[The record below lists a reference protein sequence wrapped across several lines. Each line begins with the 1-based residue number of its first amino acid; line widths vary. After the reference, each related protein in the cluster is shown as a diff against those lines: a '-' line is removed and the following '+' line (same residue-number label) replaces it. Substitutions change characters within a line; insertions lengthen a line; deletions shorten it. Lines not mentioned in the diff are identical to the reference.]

1 VTYQD
6 IQQWVE
12 GNPVLAPWVLGSVM
26 VVAGVLLYLVV
37 RFLIA
42 RSLIYL
48 ASRTENQYDDI
59 LVDRLRPYRF
69 AWIAPLLVLYYF
81 AGLLP
86 NAVDVIRDIVLFLI
100 LWLVIITL
108 NSLLNAVNAVYE
120 ASRFYRG
127 DSIQVYI
134 DLVKILLIL
143 VGIILSISWF
153 TGKSPL
159 VLLSGLGAM
168 MAVLLL
174 IFHDTILSFVA
185 GLQIQSNDLV
195 NEGDWI
201 EVPSYGADGEVLNI
215 SLHSVKVQNWDMT
228 ITVIPTFKLVEV
240 PFKNWRG
247 MQEAGG
253 RRIKRAIHIDVTS
266 VRFCDEAMVS
276 RFREID
282 LIKEYVETELARLEQ
297 WNREH
302 NVNLSS
308 QVNGRQLT
316 NLDAFREY
324 VAAYLRSRQELHRD
338 KMTLLVR
345 QLEPGPSGLPIE
357 VYAFTTS
364 VDWIE
369 YEGVQAE
376 IFSHLVAVLP
386 EFGLRVF
393 QEPAGMDFQTLVRSQ
408 Q

>member
-1 VTYQD
+1 MNYQD

-12 GNPVLAPWVLGSVM
+12 LNPVLAPWVVGTVM
-26 VVAGVLLYLVV
+26 VLAGIVLYLVV
-37 RFLIA
+37 RFVIA
-42 RSLIYL
+42 RTLFYL
-48 ASRTENQYDDI
+48 ANRTANKYDDI
-59 LVDRLRPYRF
+59 IVAKLRPYRF
-69 AWIAPLLVLYYF
+69 AWIAPLLVIYYF

-86 NAVDVIRDIVLFLI
+86 NSAGLIRDIILFLI
-100 LWLVIITL
+100 AWLVIITL
-108 NSLLNAVNAVYE
+108 NSLLNGVNAIYE
-120 ASRFYRG
+120 ASSFYRG

-134 DLVKILLIL
+134 DLIKILLVL
-143 VGIILSISWF
+143 VGIVLSTSWF

-159 VLLSGLGAM
+159 VLLSGLGAL

-201 EVPSYGADGEVLNI
+201 EVPSYDADGEVLNI

-228 ITVIPTFKLVEV
+228 LTVIPTFKLVEA

-253 RRIKRAIHIDVTS
+253 RRIKRSIHVDVTS
-266 VRFCDEAMVS
+266 VRFCDEDMIS
-276 RFREID
+276 RLRKID
-282 LIKEYVETELARLEQ
+282 LIKNYVEAELAALEQ

-302 NVNLSS
+302 HANPCSP
-308 QVNGRQLT
+308 VNGRQIT
-316 NLDAFREY
+316 NLSAFREY
-324 VAAYLRSRQELHRD
+324 VSAYLRSRADLHQD

-357 VYAFTTS
+357 VYAFTTT

-369 YEGVQAE
+369 YEEIQAE
-376 IFSHLVAVLP
+376 IFGHLVAAVP
-386 EFGLRVF
+386 EFGLRLF
-393 QEPAGMDFQTLVRSQ
+393 QEPAGIDFQTLLRSQ
-408 Q
+408 

>member
-1 VTYQD
+1 MTYQD

-12 GNPVLAPWVLGSVM
+12 LNPVLAPWVLGAVM
-26 VVAGVLLYLVV
+26 AVVGLVLYLVV
-37 RFLIA
+37 RSLLA

-48 ASRTENQYDDI
+48 ASRTENKYDDI
-59 LVDRLRPYRF
+59 LVDKLRPYRF
-69 AWIAPLLVLYYF
+69 TWIAPLLVIYYF

-86 NAVDVIRDIVLFLI
+86 SSVDVIRNIILFLI
-100 LWLVIITL
+100 VWLVIITL
-108 NSLLNAVNAVYE
+108 NSLLNAANAIYE

-134 DLVKILLIL
+134 DLVKIILVL
-143 VGIILSISWF
+143 VGIIMSISWF

-174 IFHDTILSFVA
+174 VFHDTILSFVA

-215 SLHSVKVQNWDMT
+215 SLHSVKVQNWDKT
-228 ITVIPTFKLVEV
+228 ITVIPTYKLVEA
-240 PFKNWRG
+240 PYKNWRG

-253 RRIKRAIHIDVTS
+253 RRIKRSIHIDVTS
-266 VRFCDEAMVS
+266 VRFCDEAMIS

-282 LIKEYVETELARLEQ
+282 LIKEYVETELARIEQ

-302 NVNLSS
+302 NVNPRSP
-308 QVNGRQLT
+308 VNGRRLT
-316 NLDAFREY
+316 NLNAFREY
-324 VAAYLRSRQELHRD
+324 VSAYLRSRQDLHQD
-338 KMTLLVR
+338 NMTLLVR

-369 YEGVQAE
+369 YEGIQAG
-376 IFSHLVAVLP
+376 IFGHLVAAVP

-393 QEPAGMDFQTLVRSQ
+393 QEPAGMDFQALIRSQ
-408 Q
+408 

>member
-1 VTYQD
+1 MNYQD
-6 IQQWVE
+6 IQQWVQL
-12 GNPVLAPWVLGSVM
+12 NPVFAPWVVGTVM
-26 VVAGVLLYLVV
+26 VLAGIALYLVV
-37 RFLIA
+37 RFVIA
-42 RSLIYL
+42 RSLFYL
-48 ASRTENQYDDI
+48 ANRTANKYDDI
-59 LVDRLRPYRF
+59 IVAKLRPYRF
-69 AWIAPLLVLYYF
+69 AWIAPLLVIYYF

-86 NAVDVIRDIVLFLI
+86 NSADLIRDIILFLI
-100 LWLVIITL
+100 AWLVIITL
-108 NSLLNAVNAVYE
+108 NSLLNGVNAIYE
-120 ASRFYRG
+120 ASSFYRG

-134 DLVKILLIL
+134 DLIKILLVL
-143 VGIILSISWF
+143 VGIVLSVSWF

-159 VLLSGLGAM
+159 VLLSGLGAL

-201 EVPSYGADGEVLNI
+201 EVPSYDADGEILNI

-228 ITVIPTFKLVEV
+228 LTVIPTFKLVEA

-253 RRIKRAIHIDVTS
+253 RRIKRSIHVDVTS
-266 VRFCDEAMVS
+266 VRFCDEEMIG
-276 RFREID
+276 RLREID
-282 LIKEYVETELARLEQ
+282 LIKDYVETELAALEQ

-302 NVNLSS
+302 HVNPRSP
-308 QVNGRQLT
+308 VNGRQIT
-316 NLDAFREY
+316 NLNAFREY
-324 VAAYLRSRQELHRD
+324 VFAYLRSRADLHQD

-357 VYAFTTS
+357 VYAFTTT

-369 YEGVQAE
+369 YEEIQAE
-376 IFSHLVAVLP
+376 IFGHLVAAVP
-386 EFGLRVF
+386 EFGLRLF
-393 QEPAGMDFQTLVRSQ
+393 QEPAGIDFQALLRSQ
-408 Q
+408 